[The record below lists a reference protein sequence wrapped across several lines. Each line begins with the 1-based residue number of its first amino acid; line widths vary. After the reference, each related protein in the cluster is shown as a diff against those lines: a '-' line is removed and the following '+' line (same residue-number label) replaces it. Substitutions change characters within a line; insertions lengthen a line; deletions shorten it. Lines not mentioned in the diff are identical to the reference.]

1 VSLSRVIR
9 GTFAVYKI
17 VALAV
22 AAVVA
27 LGASVPALAD
37 SKEAAEFVLKTC
49 LPAVDDLSKV
59 EAMARQGNW
68 FALPRN
74 PVIDRNS
81 IAPGS
86 GWRADKFVVRTWTW
100 IKDGAHDPTC
110 FVALLGDPTI
120 DRDEFF
126 NAISAAVE
134 LRQVP
139 DEADPRP
146 GGPQQR
152 LRIETYDVKSDG
164 PNRVQFKMSV
174 LSDGTVSSAMFSRV
188 RSLGR

>member
-1 VSLSRVIR
+1 M
-9 GTFAVYKI
+9 YKI

-68 FALPRN
+68 FAFPRN
-74 PVIDRNS
+74 PAIDGNS

-86 GWRADKFVVRTWTW
+86 GWRANKFVVRTWTW

-110 FVALLGDPTI
+110 FIALLGDPTL

-126 NAISAAVE
+126 NTISAAVE
-134 LRQVP
+134 LKQVP
-139 DEADPRP
+139 DEAPQS
-146 GGPQQR
+146 GGAQQR

-188 RSLGR
+188 RSLDR

>member
-1 VSLSRVIR
+1 M
-9 GTFAVYKI
+9 YKI

-27 LGASVPALAD
+27 LSASVPALAD

-49 LPAVDDLSKV
+49 LPAMDDLSKV

-68 FALPRN
+68 FTLPSN
-74 PVIDRNS
+74 PAIDRNS

-86 GWRADKFVVRTWTW
+86 GWRANKFVVRTWTW
-100 IKDGAHDPTC
+100 IRDGAHDPTC

-134 LRQVP
+134 LKRIP
-139 DEADPRP
+139 DETDPRS
-146 GGPQQR
+146 GGAQQR
-152 LRIETYDVKSDG
+152 LRIETYDIKGDG
-164 PNRVQFKMSV
+164 PSRVQFKMSV

-188 RSLGR
+188 GSLNL

>member
-1 VSLSRVIR
+1 M
-9 GTFAVYKI
+9 YKI
-17 VALAV
+17 AALAV

-37 SKEAAEFVLKTC
+37 SKDAAEFVLKTC

-68 FALPRN
+68 FALPPN
-74 PVIDRNS
+74 PAIDRNA

-86 GWRADKFVVRTWTW
+86 GWRANKFVVRTWTW

-139 DEADPRP
+139 DEADPRA
-146 GGPQQR
+146 GGAQQR
-152 LRIETYDVKSDG
+152 LRIETYEVKGDG

-188 RSLGR
+188 RSLDH

>member
-1 VSLSRVIR
+1 
-9 GTFAVYKI
+9 VYKI

-22 AAVVA
+22 AAVAA
-27 LGASVPALAD
+27 LGASEPALAD

-59 EAMARQGNW
+59 EAMVRQGNW
-68 FALPRN
+68 FALPPN
-74 PVIDRNS
+74 PAIDRNA

-86 GWRADKFVVRTWTW
+86 GWRANKFVVRTWTW

-134 LRQVP
+134 LKQVLEEP
-139 DEADPRP
+139 QS
-146 GGPQQR
+146 GGAQQR
-152 LRIETYDVKSDG
+152 LRIETYDIKSDG

-188 RSLGR
+188 GSLGH

>member
-1 VSLSRVIR
+1 
-9 GTFAVYKI
+9 VYKI

-68 FALPRN
+68 FALPGN
-74 PVIDRNS
+74 PAIDRNA

-86 GWRADKFVVRTWTW
+86 GWRANKFVVRTWTW

-126 NAISAAVE
+126 NAISAAAE
-134 LRQVP
+134 LRPVP
-139 DEADPRP
+139 DEADPRS
-146 GGPQQR
+146 GGAQPR
-152 LRIETYDVKSDG
+152 LGIETYDIKSDG

-188 RSLGR
+188 RSLDR

>member
-1 VSLSRVIR
+1 M
-9 GTFAVYKI
+9 YKI
-17 VALAV
+17 IALAV

-37 SKEAAEFVLKTC
+37 SKEAAEFVLRTC

-59 EAMARQGNW
+59 DAMARQGNW
-68 FALPRN
+68 FALPSN
-74 PVIDRNS
+74 PAIDRNS

-86 GWRADKFVVRTWTW
+86 GWRANKFVVRTWTW

-110 FVALLGDPTI
+110 FIALLGDPTI
-120 DRDEFF
+120 ERDEFF

-134 LRQVP
+134 LKQVP
-139 DEADPRP
+139 DEAPQS
-146 GGPQQR
+146 GGAQQR
-152 LRIETYDVKSDG
+152 LRIETYDIKSDG
-164 PNRVQFKMSV
+164 LNRVQFKMSV

-188 RSLGR
+188 GSLGH

>member
-1 VSLSRVIR
+1 M
-9 GTFAVYKI
+9 YKI

-27 LGASVPALAD
+27 LSASVPALAD

-49 LPAVDDLSKV
+49 LPAMDDLSKV

-68 FALPRN
+68 FALPPN
-74 PVIDRNS
+74 PAIDRNS

-86 GWRADKFVVRTWTW
+86 GWRANKFVVRTWTW

-134 LRQVP
+134 LKRIP
-139 DEADPRP
+139 DETDPRS
-146 GGPQQR
+146 GGAQQR
-152 LRIETYDVKSDG
+152 LRIETYDIKGDG
-164 PNRVQFKMSV
+164 PSRVQFKMSV
-174 LSDGTVSSAMFSRV
+174 LSDGTVSSAMISRV
-188 RSLGR
+188 RSLDH